1 MIALGLNFE
10 EMGTDSVL
18 TFKGNGS
25 ATGFPS
31 YIV

>member
-1 MIALGLNFE
+1 MIAQRLSFE

-25 ATGFPS
+25 ATGFTG